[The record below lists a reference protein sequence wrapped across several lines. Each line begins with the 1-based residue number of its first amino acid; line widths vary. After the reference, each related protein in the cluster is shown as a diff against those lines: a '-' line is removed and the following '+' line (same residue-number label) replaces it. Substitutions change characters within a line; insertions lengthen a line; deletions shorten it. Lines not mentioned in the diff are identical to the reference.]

1 MAAAEN
7 KTVVI
12 LGGAY
17 AGLHVAHYVLKNHKT
32 AKVILISKNSH
43 FYWNMA
49 SIRAIVPGQVK
60 EERILQP
67 LSAALSRYPAER
79 WELVV
84 GSAEAS
90 DFAAKTVT
98 VAVASTENADAV
110 SRTLTYDQLVLATG
124 ARCAGDANAV
134 TWKASGTYEE
144 LAATL
149 RATADRVAA
158 ASHIVVAG
166 GGSTGVEVA
175 AELGFEFGKT
185 KEIVLVTGDKQ
196 LLGGDSVAG
205 SAAAELAK
213 LGVKVRTEARVAS
226 VRQLE
231 GGGEGEGAA
240 AAGKTEVALEGAE
253 PILTDLYLPTMG
265 LVPNSEFVDAKHLD
279 DRKCVV
285 VDDFYA
291 VKDAEG
297 VWAAGDIVSKPRAG
311 FMIAQKQ
318 VRGKSNP
325 IQSSPM
331 STLDSSANHFPLPSF
346 ACNRLPASPRTSSP
360 PSTARRLPSS
370 SSCPWTSSPWP
381 PVAAGASVGW
391 APSRCSPSWSGWPRA
406 ARSAWR
412 GSRATWTEASPKGGG
427 IAWSFSFFFFFFHFF
442 HPEPS
447 LCFVVLVVMGK
458 VA

>member
-32 AKVILISKNSH
+32 AKVILVSKNSH

-49 SIRAIVPGQVK
+49 SVRAIVPGQVK
-60 EERILQP
+60 EEQMLQP

-98 VAVASTENADAV
+98 VAVASAENAGDTV

-124 ARCAGDANAV
+124 ARCAGDASDAV
-134 TWKASGTYEE
+134 PWKASGTHEE

-149 RATADRVAA
+149 RVTADRVAA

-213 LGVKVRTEARVAS
+213 LGVKVRTEVRVAS

-231 GGGEGEGAA
+231 GGGEGEGEGAAA

-253 PILTDLYLPTMG
+253 PIVTDLYLPTMG

-311 FMIAQKQ
+311 FMITQKQ
-318 VRGKSNP
+318 AAGLAKN
-325 IQSSPM
+325 
-331 STLDSSANHFPLPSF
+331 L
-346 ACNRLPASPRTSSP
+346 
-360 PSTARRLPSS
+360 
-370 SSCPWTSSPWP
+370 
-381 PVAAGASVGW
+381 VAALNGKAPAVVKLMPMDIFALATGRSRGVG
-391 APSRCSPSWSGWPRA
+391 RM
-406 ARSAWR
+406 
-412 GSRATWTEASPKGGG
+412 GSIKMLSFMVWMAKGRTLGVERLKG
-427 IAWSFSFFFFFFHFF
+427 YIDGSIA
-442 HPEPS
+442 
-447 LCFVVLVVMGK
+447 
-458 VA
+458 

>member
-32 AKVILISKNSH
+32 AKVILVSKNSH

-318 VRGKSNP
+318 AAGLAKN
-325 IQSSPM
+325 
-331 STLDSSANHFPLPSF
+331 L
-346 ACNRLPASPRTSSP
+346 
-360 PSTARRLPSS
+360 
-370 SSCPWTSSPWP
+370 
-381 PVAAGASVGW
+381 VAALDGKAPAVVKLMPMDIFALATGRSRGVGRMGPIKMLSFMVWMAKGRTLGVERLKGYMDGSV
-391 APSRCSPSWSGWPRA
+391 A
-406 ARSAWR
+406 
-412 GSRATWTEASPKGGG
+412 
-427 IAWSFSFFFFFFHFF
+427 
-442 HPEPS
+442 
-447 LCFVVLVVMGK
+447 
-458 VA
+458 